1 MEFLMPNKEQFP
13 AKPCT
18 IETID
23 TGFVEH
29 LDKEFNI
36 HVFTNSG
43 FKKVPIIWVGS
54 ERAFQVKANSSLRDS
69 SGKLILPIITVQRT
83 ALQKDP
89 SFKGGIQAHFGPN
102 NQKGREYLG
111 GAYRLVTKI
120 NQVKTS
126 QRRIAKN
133 ISGSLYAQS
142 FSDSNPSGTEVVYDE
157 FLIPLPTYV
166 SITYSV
172 TLRCEY
178 QQQMNQMVLPF
189 ITKTGQINHFVF
201 TKDNHR
207 FESFIQQDFAASNN
221 LSNMSEE
228 ERKFETKID
237 IKVLGYLIGEGVN
250 ETRPKIVKRESV
262 AKLSTAVETV
272 IPIGISLPVRSS
284 TDTANLTVERSTGG
298 TTTSNDECVWL
309 TKIPILPLE
318 MVVAARSKLIRQNL
332 PFQSANPDF
341 SPRDITDIIDGVLK
355 GEETLFNERDIALEL
370 TEKERRV
377 KVTNLDE
384 DCDDE

>member
-1 MEFLMPNKEQFP
+1 
-13 AKPCT
+13 
-18 IETID
+18 
-23 TGFVEH
+23 
-29 LDKEFNI
+29 
-36 HVFTNSG
+36 
-43 FKKVPIIWVGS
+43 
-54 ERAFQVKANSSLRDS
+54 
-69 SGKLILPIITVQRT
+69 
-83 ALQKDP
+83 
-89 SFKGGIQAHFGPN
+89 
-102 NQKGREYLG
+102 
-111 GAYRLVTKI
+111 
-120 NQVKTS
+120 
-126 QRRIAKN
+126 
-133 ISGSLYAQS
+133 
-142 FSDSNPSGTEVVYDE
+142 
-157 FLIPLPTYV
+157 
-166 SITYSV
+166 
-172 TLRCEY
+172 
-178 QQQMNQMVLPF
+178 
-189 ITKTGQINHFVF
+189 
-201 TKDNHR
+201 
-207 FESFIQQDFAASNN
+207 
-221 LSNMSEE
+221 MSEE